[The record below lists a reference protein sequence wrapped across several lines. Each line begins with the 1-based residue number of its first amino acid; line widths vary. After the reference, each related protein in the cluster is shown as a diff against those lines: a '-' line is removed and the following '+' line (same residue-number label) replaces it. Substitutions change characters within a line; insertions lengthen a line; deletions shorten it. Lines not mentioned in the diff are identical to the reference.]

1 MTTGS
6 MATDISLD
14 SKVQAMSLKKY
25 TISGFKMTTH
35 EANSVE
41 ESLSSENVRVEE
53 VMTNRAFPSTPDP
66 RPSATMPLARI
77 GPKSNRQLCCIS
89 LDRC

>member
-1 MTTGS
+1 

-35 EANSVE
+35 QANSVE
-41 ESLSSENVRVEE
+41 EVAKFGKCES
-53 VMTNRAFPSTPDP
+53 
-66 RPSATMPLARI
+66 
-77 GPKSNRQLCCIS
+77 GKSY
-89 LDRC
+89 D